1 MRVSRALTVF
11 THLLA
16 LAGFLSISLAGAA
29 GPPLIAVF
37 SFSLILS
44 FYNEWYGKGYYLG
57 HGISTLSGLLLVL
70 YVASGVVFM
79 GAELFKGI
87 LEFLILLQ
95 VLKLLGRKNLRDITQ
110 IYVLSFFQ
118 FIAGTIITVNF
129 SYAAAFI
136 IYIAVAVCAVIVFE
150 MRRGALESGGPGSDE
165 TELVT
170 PTFLGTGIILSVCIL
185 LTAALI
191 FISVPRLGGSYFS
204 SGFLSTGELRSGFS
218 DEVRLGRVGE
228 IKLDGS
234 PVMTVR
240 VLNRDISDLPYP
252 VYWRGVALD
261 EFDGESWRSGSAGY
275 RIYKPGPDGR
285 VSVGGGSEWGSGDVI
300 EQEIITEPLDTD
312 VLFSANVP
320 VGFGSVP
327 GGRVAA
333 VNDSYSLHDRVS
345 SRIKYYALSDI
356 IVPSPLE
363 LRNVGPADPDNME
376 AYLQLPPL
384 GDRVEELAL
393 EITSPDTGVYDKV
406 VSVRRYLL
414 TNYTYTRTL
423 GRGGSVYPLEEF
435 LFVRKEGHCEYFATA
450 MAVLL
455 RAAGIPSRVVNGFI
469 GGAPNVHG
477 NFFLVR
483 ESDAHSWVEV
493 FFPGH
498 GWVTFDPTPEGR
510 AGADAGAFPLL
521 ASYLDYLRYRWN
533 RYIIDFSRGD
543 QLRLLDE
550 VGDKW
555 GWRNKTIF
563 ASRGFKSLFDRRT
576 AALIAVLLLCIWL
589 AASKPRIPLLSRRR
603 INGPRAKA
611 SAIYTEALGFLARK
625 GFAKPDS
632 MTAGEFADSLAHNSY
647 PGSALMKLLTD
658 EYLSIRFGGGPDEKG
673 LRLLS
678 GLLGKLKRIKA

>member
-16 LAGFLSISLAGAA
+16 LAGFLSISLAGAV

-44 FYNEWYGKGYYLG
+44 FYNDWYGKSYYLG
-57 HGISTLSGLLLVL
+57 RGISTLSGLLIVL
-70 YVASGVVFM
+70 YVASGVMFM
-79 GAELFKGI
+79 GAGLFKGI

-95 VLKLLGRKNLRDITQ
+95 VLKLLGGKSLRDITQ
-110 IYVLSFFQ
+110 IYALSFFQ
-118 FIAGTIITVNF
+118 FIAGTIITVDF

-150 MRRGALESGGPGSDE
+150 MRRGALESGGHVSDE
-165 TELVT
+165 PQLVT
-170 PTFLGTGIILSVCIL
+170 PSFLGAGVVLSVCML

-204 SGFLSTGELRSGFS
+204 SGFLRTGELRSGFS

-240 VLNRDISDLPYP
+240 ILNRDISDIPYP

-261 EFDGESWRSGSAGY
+261 EFDGESWRSGQAGY

-285 VSVGGGSEWGSGDVI
+285 VSVRGGPGGGAGDVI
-300 EQEIITEPLDTD
+300 EQEIITEPLDTE

-333 VNDSYSLHDRVS
+333 VNDSYSLHDRLS
-345 SRIKYYALSDI
+345 SRIKYRALSDI
-356 IVPSPLE
+356 GVPSPRE
-363 LRNVGPADPDNME
+363 LRNDGPAVTDDIKP
-376 AYLQLPPL
+376 YLQLPPL
-384 GDRVEELAL
+384 GARVKELAL
-393 EITSPDTGVYDKV
+393 EITSSDADVYDKA
-406 VSVRRYLL
+406 VSVKRYLL

-423 GRGGSVYPLEEF
+423 ERGDSAYPLEEF
-435 LFVRKEGHCEYFATA
+435 LFVGKEGHCEYFATA

-455 RAAGIPSRVVNGFI
+455 REAGIPSRVVNGFI
-469 GGAPNVHG
+469 GGVPNEHG

-510 AGADAGAFPLL
+510 IGVDAGAFPLL
-521 ASYLDYLRYRWN
+521 ASYVDYLRYRWN

-555 GWRNKTIF
+555 SWRNKTI
-563 ASRGFKSLFDRRT
+563 SGGRGFESLFDRRA
-576 AALIAVLLLCIWL
+576 AALIALLVLFIWL
-589 AASKPRIPLLSRRR
+589 AASKPRIPLLSRRK
-603 INGPRAKA
+603 IKGPGGKA
-611 SAIYTEALGFLARK
+611 SAIYAEALGFLTKK

-632 MTAGEFADSLAHNSY
+632 MTAGEFADSLARNSY
-647 PGSALMKLLTD
+647 PGSALMKVLT
-658 EYLSIRFGGGPDEKG
+658 EKYLSVRFGGDPDKEG
-673 LRLLS
+673 LRLLA
-678 GLLGKLKRIKA
+678 GLLRKLKRIKT